1 MQDENGNGLPDDTW
15 YELKGSE
22 YDNPQTVQDYE
33 VTYYRPR
40 KTGQPVQW
48 TDNRGKSGSID
59 YLPAWHNQDF
69 YYPNWVSENTYIL
82 RGTCLPSKTREVTPG
97 YWSNDE
103 YEWGYADNF
112 SPIDRLTDDDNHDA
126 GVNANHFRIG
136 DAVTFDRKPA
146 ELKYIDFVKVQTG
159 VNAKAG
165 WLGENST
172 EVFGIRDFNL
182 IKSK

>member
-1 MQDENGNGLPDDTW
+1 M
-15 YELKGSE
+15 
-22 YDNPQTVQDYE
+22 
-33 VTYYRPR
+33 
-40 KTGQPVQW
+40 
-48 TDNRGKSGSID
+48 
-59 YLPAWHNQDF
+59 
-69 YYPNWVSENTYIL
+69 SENTYIL